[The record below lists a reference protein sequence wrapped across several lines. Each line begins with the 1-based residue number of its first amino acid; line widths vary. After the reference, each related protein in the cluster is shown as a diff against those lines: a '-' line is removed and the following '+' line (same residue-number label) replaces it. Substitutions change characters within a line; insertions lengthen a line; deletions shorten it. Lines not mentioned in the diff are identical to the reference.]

1 MKKKLRMG
9 EVLAVG
15 SMLFGLF
22 FGAGNL
28 IFPALMGQ
36 NAGQNVWAACLGF
49 LVTGVGIPL
58 LSVAA
63 LGMSRSS
70 GLLELSGKVGRRY
83 GYFFT
88 CLLYLTIGPFF
99 AIPRC
104 ASTSFSVGILPALND
119 RADGEWL
126 IWLFSLAFFAAVLA
140 LSLKPGRLLT
150 WVGRILTPLFLAFLA
165 VLVVTALLKPMGVA
179 ADVAPT
185 GDYASQAFS
194 KGFLEGYNTMDV
206 LAGLAFGIAVVTAIR
221 QLGVEEPAAIAGN
234 TLLAGIIGCSIMA
247 LIYAALTL
255 IGAQSHA
262 LYPISADG
270 GEALHL
276 IAEHYFG
283 NTGAILMAFI
293 VTLACLK
300 TAVGLIVSCGEM
312 FTQMFPKGPGY
323 RLWVTLFCVVS
334 FLIATLG
341 LNTIISY
348 SLPVLMFL
356 YPLAITLTLLALA
369 SRLFDG
375 DRRVYICT
383 TVLTVPAALID
394 LVIALPENLLSAER
408 CAAIKAAAAKVLPLS
423 ELGLGWILPAAIGFV
438 IGLVL
443 HFAAKARTRRA

>member
-1 MKKKLRMG
+1 MKKKLRFSQT
-9 EVLAVG
+9 LAVG

-36 NAGQNVWAACLGF
+36 NAGHNVWLACLGF

-104 ASTSFSVGILPALND
+104 ASTSFSVGILPMLHD
-119 RADGEWL
+119 SADGEWL
-126 IWLFSLAFFAAVLA
+126 IWLFSLAFFAAVLL

-150 WVGRILTPLFLAFLA
+150 WVGKILTPLFLAFLA
-165 VLVVTALLKPMGVA
+165 VLVVTALLKPMGA
-179 ADVAPT
+179 ASAVAPT
-185 GDYASQAFS
+185 GAYETQAFS

-234 TLLAGIIGCSIMA
+234 TLLAGVIGCSIMA
-247 LIYAALTL
+247 LIYAALSL

-270 GEALHL
+270 GAALHL
-276 IAEHYFG
+276 IANHYFG
-283 NTGAILMAFI
+283 STGAILMACI

-312 FTQMFPKGPGY
+312 FTQMFPKGPSY
-323 RLWVTLFCVVS
+323 KLWTILFCTVS

-369 SRLFDG
+369 SRLFGG

-383 TVLTVPAALID
+383 TVLTIPAALVD
-394 LVIALPENLLSAER
+394 LVAALPENVLSAER
-408 CAAIKAAAAKVLPLS
+408 CAALKSAAAGVLPLFD
-423 ELGLGWILPAAIGFV
+423 LGLGWLCPAAVGFV
-438 IGLVL
+438 LGLVL
-443 HFAAKARTRRA
+443 HFAAKGRKTA